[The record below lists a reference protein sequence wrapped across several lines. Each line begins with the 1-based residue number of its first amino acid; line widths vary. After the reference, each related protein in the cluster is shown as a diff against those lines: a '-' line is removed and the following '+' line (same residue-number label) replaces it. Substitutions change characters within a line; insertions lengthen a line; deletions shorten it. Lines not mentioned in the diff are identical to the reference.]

1 MISALQAHP
10 KISLLGGFNLPNIN
24 DDRGKMEHVQYNQM
38 ISGMMKKCKNYHVL
52 GNSIRICLAPQIFTR
67 G

>member
-10 KISLLGGFNLPNIN
+10 KISLPGGFNLPNIN

-38 ISGMMKKCKNYHVL
+38 ISGMMKKCKNYHAL
-52 GNSIRICLAPQIFTR
+52 GNSIRNFLSPPKFY
-67 G
+67 